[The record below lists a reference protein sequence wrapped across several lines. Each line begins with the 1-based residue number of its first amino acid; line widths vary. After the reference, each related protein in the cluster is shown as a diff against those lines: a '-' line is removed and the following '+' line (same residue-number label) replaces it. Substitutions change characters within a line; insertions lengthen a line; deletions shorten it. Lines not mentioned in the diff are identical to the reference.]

1 LFAPVDRRRSGALTP
16 AGGLGDAPVDGEV
29 IKGQADDA
37 VVGLA
42 GDAGQ
47 RGEHAQRDPLVAAG
61 PQGCR
66 RAGGVGDRVVGAAE
80 PQHLNQL
87 VEHDPVA
94 DPAAVT
100 APRMGGD
107 EHLPGREQRGE
118 LVPQRV
124 GKP

>member
-1 LFAPVDRRRSGALTP
+1 
-16 AGGLGDAPVDGEV
+16 V

-47 RGEHAQRDPLVAAG
+47 RGEHAQADPLVTAG
-61 PQGCR
+61 PQGR
-66 RAGGVGDRVVGAAE
+66 GRAGGVGDRVVGAAE
-80 PQHLNQL
+80 PQYLNQL

>member
-1 LFAPVDRRRSGALTP
+1 M
-16 AGGLGDAPVDGEV
+16 
-29 IKGQADDA
+29 IKQQADDA
-37 VVGLA
+37 VIGLA

-47 RGEHAQRDPLVAAG
+47 RGEHAQRDPLVTAG

-80 PQHLNQL
+80 PQYLNQL